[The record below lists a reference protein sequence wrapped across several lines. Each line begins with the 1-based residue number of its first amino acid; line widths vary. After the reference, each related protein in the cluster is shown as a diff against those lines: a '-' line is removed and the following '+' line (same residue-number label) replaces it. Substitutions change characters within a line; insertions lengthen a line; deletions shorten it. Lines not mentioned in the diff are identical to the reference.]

1 MMLNED
7 RPPPPPPYL
16 PWLFVFSAWAIQ
28 RFSDG
33 ETIYSRGDRLS
44 MCYFVH
50 KGVVRLE
57 STDGTVE
64 TKVSDSV
71 SFSVIRSVTFWTD
84 S

>member
-1 MMLNED
+1 MLNED
-7 RPPPPPPYL
+7 RPLLLDPPSS
-16 PWLFVFSAWAIQ
+16 FVFSMSVIQ
-28 RFSDG
+28 RFADG

-57 STDGTVE
+57 SADGTVE

-71 SFSVIRSVTFWTD
+71 SFPVIRFNHFVH
-84 S
+84 